1 MKKLFINWKIRISVL
16 LCCCVW
22 VPAFILE
29 AAVDPVVVE
38 LHYQNGVKFYK
49 RGLYDK
55 AVGEFERTLSLDP
68 QHEEAKAYLEK
79 IQKMDDKQKRVEA
92 KKSQDVQIQELYC
105 HGKELYKKHDFQGA
119 KEVFEKI
126 LQLKPIDDFASF
138 YREQCEIFIA
148 RQEAKDK
155 KIEQKKLLKEKKIR
169 EKENRI
175 KQKELDR
182 ERTRTLKADRVR
194 IKEEHKQALKEEK
207 QPCEDARKEVVTDKK
222 TPEVEVEEAKGAQ
235 EAVGIA
241 EVYAPDREQTLPQEA
256 VIDQKKKLKEEKL
269 AAASKRKE
277 EKSAAAKK
285 RREDAAVNKQIALQ
299 EKEKA
304 RQARILA
311 VQEKKE
317 KQSQAEEAKKSLA
330 QQKQLEKNK
339 PAKQGEEGQKQQVSE
354 PPQAGEEGQTSVE
367 TGKTE
372 EDAMA
377 GKSAKDL
384 YLEGAEHLGRKEYA
398 EATQLFSA
406 VIEKEKTG
414 VIIYSNAAGRLME
427 KAKKEL
433 QGSSAQQK
441 E

>member
-1 MKKLFINWKIRISVL
+1 MKKLFVDWKIRISLL
-16 LCCCVW
+16 LCCCVLAP
-22 VPAFILE
+22 VFMLE

-92 KKSQDVQIQELYC
+92 KKSQDARIQELYSR
-105 HGKELYKKHDFQGA
+105 GKELYKKHDFPGA

-138 YREQCEIFIA
+138 YRERCEIFIA

-175 KQKELDR
+175 KKKELER
-182 ERTRTLKADRVR
+182 ERKQTLKADRVR
-194 IKEEHKQALKEEK
+194 IKKEHRQALKEEK
-207 QPCEDARKEVVTDKK
+207 QSHEGALKEAAE
-222 TPEVEVEEAKGAQ
+222 P
-235 EAVGIA
+235 A
-241 EVYAPDREQTLPQEA
+241 EVGAPGLERIPPEEA

-269 AAASKRKE
+269 AAA
-277 EKSAAAKK
+277 KK
-285 RREDAAVNKQIALQ
+285 RREDAAVSKQIALQ

-304 RQARILA
+304 RQAKILA
-311 VQEKKE
+311 AQERKE
-317 KQSQAEEAKKSLA
+317 KQMQVKEAKKSLA
-330 QQKQLEKNK
+330 KQKRLEKNK
-339 PAKQGEEGQKQQVSE
+339 PAKQGEEGQKQPVSE
-354 PPQAGEEGQTSVE
+354 PPQAGEEGKPSVE
-367 TGKTE
+367 TGKAE
-372 EDAMA
+372 EDVTA
-377 GKSAKDL
+377 GKTAKDL
-384 YLEGAEHLGRKEYA
+384 YLEGAEYLGRKEYS
-398 EATQLFSA
+398 EAIQSFS
-406 VIEKEKTG
+406 VVMEKEKTG
-414 VIIYSNAAGRLME
+414 AVIYSNAAGRLME

-433 QGSSAQQK
+433 QKSSAQKK